1 MQTNDRFER
10 WLEQC
15 PVAFRSVYIA
25 PEQTPQRFAVG
36 LKAQLLACRVTRVG
50 TLPTMMLGTT
60 QQMTDVKL
68 DTSFVDLQNVWLPV
82 PPLYG
87 LPGWVHSE
95 LKHSQNLLIPT
106 PNAQRF
112 LFCEASVY
120 LQYLLE
126 RHCKWV
132 PETRW
137 RQFA

>member
-15 PVAFRSVYIA
+15 PVAFRSVYMP
-25 PEQTPQRFAVG
+25 PEQSLQGFAAS
-36 LKAQLLACRVTRVG
+36 LKAQLLCCRVTRVG
-50 TLPTMMLGTT
+50 TLPTMMLGSAA
-60 QQMTDVKL
+60 QMRDVTI
-68 DTSFVDLQNVWLPV
+68 DHNFADLQNVWLPV
-82 PPLYG
+82 PPLYS

-95 LKHSQNLLIPT
+95 LQHCHNLLLPT
-106 PNAQRF
+106 PNPHRF
-112 LFCEASVY
+112 LFCEAKAY
-120 LQYLLE
+120 LNYLLD